1 MRAIYFK
8 IKHFPKMTKEK
19 ISEFLKKRNGGRR
32 DITTA
37 QGIEAVLSLTEIA
50 KENNVKW
57 AIAGGIAVQIYG
69 FTRATTDVDAL
80 ASGLLPIPRKSEL
93 TFGGESYLVAIDG
106 ENITVDWIVRND
118 SYDDF
123 YQAALNAAIEIEGI
137 SVISPEWLAILKHLA
152 NRGKDELDLMWLLR
166 EPNLIDRELMFEN
179 LRKVRGRYAD
189 TIIDGLKGDCLYAD
203 VMKAKDEQGE

>member
-1 MRAIYFK
+1 
-8 IKHFPKMTKEK
+8 MTKEK
-19 ISEFLKKRNGGRR
+19 IYEFLKKRNGGKR

-37 QGIEAVLSLTEIA
+37 QGIEAVLSLSKLAEA
-50 KENNVKW
+50 NDVKW

-69 FTRATTDVDAL
+69 FTRATTNVDAL

-93 TFGGESYLVAIDG
+93 TFGGESYLVALDG

-123 YQAALNAAIEIEGI
+123 YRAALNDAVDIEGI
-137 SVISPEWLAILKHLA
+137 PVISAEWLAILKHLA

-166 EPNLIDRELMFEN
+166 EPDLVNRNLMFE
-179 LRKVRGRYAD
+179 LVTKVRGRYAD
-189 TIIDGLKGDCLYAD
+189 AIIDSLKADCLYAD

>member
-1 MRAIYFK
+1 
-8 IKHFPKMTKEK
+8 MTKEK
-19 ISEFLKKRNGGRR
+19 IDEFLKRRNGGRR
-32 DITTA
+32 DITTV
-37 QGIEAVLSLTEIA
+37 QGIEAVLSLTEIS

-106 ENITVDWIVRND
+106 ENITVNWIVRND
-118 SYDDF
+118 SYNDF
-123 YQAALNAAIEIEGI
+123 YQAALNEAIDIEGI

-166 EPNLIDRELMFEN
+166 EPDLVNRELMFEN
-179 LRKVRGRYAD
+179 LRRIRGRYAD
-189 TIIDGLKGDCLYAD
+189 SIIDSLKADCLYAD
-203 VMKAKDEQGE
+203 VMRARDEQGE

>member
-1 MRAIYFK
+1 
-8 IKHFPKMTKEK
+8 MTKET
-19 ISEFLKKRNGGRR
+19 ITEFLKKRNGGRR

-37 QGIEAVLSLTEIA
+37 QGIEAVMSLAEIA
-50 KENNVKW
+50 EANGVKW

-80 ASGLLPIPRKSEL
+80 ASALLPVERKSEL
-93 TFGGESYLVAIDG
+93 TFGGESYLVALDG

-123 YQAALNAAIEIEGI
+123 YQAALNDAVDIEGI
-137 SVISPEWLAILKHLA
+137 PVISPEWLAILKHLA

-166 EPNLIDRELMFEN
+166 EPNLVNRDLMFESVK
-179 LRKVRGRYAD
+179 KVRGRSAD
-189 TIIDGLKGDCLYAD
+189 AIIDSIKADCLYAD
-203 VMKAKDEQGE
+203 VMKARDEQGE

>member
-1 MRAIYFK
+1 
-8 IKHFPKMTKEK
+8 MTKEK
-19 ISEFLKKRNGGRR
+19 IYEFLKKRNGGKR

-37 QGIEAVLSLTEIA
+37 QGIEAVLSLA
-50 KENNVKW
+50 KLAEANDVKW

-93 TFGGESYLVAIDG
+93 TFGGESYRVALDG

-123 YQAALNAAIEIEGI
+123 YQAALNDAIDIEGI
-137 SVISPEWLAILKHLA
+137 PVISPEWLAILKHLA

-166 EPNLIDRELMFEN
+166 EPDLVNRDLMLEHVT
-179 LRKVRGRYAD
+179 KVRGRYAD
-189 TIIDGLKGDCLYAD
+189 AIIDSLKADCLYAD